1 MRTRA
6 KEAFHGWQ
14 CGDTVAWNRAISP
27 TRKGI
32 NTVGMAFSSLVLLRL
47 QAEWTAGTKITKISI
62 EVRVGQGKNIKP
74 ISPGGCSWQ
83 SPRHAAI
90 NEFRTLIH
98 QQRQKSLIM
107 INPDREEKKK
117 NS

>member
-14 CGDTVAWNRAISP
+14 CGDTVAWHRAISP

-62 EVRVGQGKNIKP
+62 EVRVGQGKNKASFPRRVFMAKP
-74 ISPGGCSWQ
+74 QARS
-83 SPRHAAI
+83 
-90 NEFRTLIH
+90 H
-98 QQRQKSLIM
+98 Q
-107 INPDREEKKK
+107 
-117 NS
+117 